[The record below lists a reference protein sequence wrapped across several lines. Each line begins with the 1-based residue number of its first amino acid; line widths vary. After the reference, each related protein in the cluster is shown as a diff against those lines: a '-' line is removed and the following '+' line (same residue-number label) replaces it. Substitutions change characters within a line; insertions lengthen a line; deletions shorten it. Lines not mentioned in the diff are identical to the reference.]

1 MKKQEILDILQ
12 LTELPAAGQP
22 GKSKCAALVQRT
34 TGQQDYVITKGGG
47 IITDIGY
54 KCAVVKIV
62 EYYPVVKVAPV
73 PVAVEEKPIPQQEPV
88 LTQTH
93 IEEQK
98 PQVKHTEKD
107 KFNRFTTIAFLEKK
121 NMSKEKLLRK
131 TDKQLQE
138 LMEGFR

>member
-62 EYYPVVKVAPV
+62 EYYPVVK
-73 PVAVEEKPIPQQEPV
+73 EKPIPQQEPV

-93 IEEQK
+93 IVEEK
-98 PQVKHTEKD
+98 PQIQPTTKD